1 MTDIADALE
10 LADAPDLEDDEQ
22 RERWKVKS
30 DRAASWALRR
40 LGDTEAEIARLK
52 LAAQDEI
59 DSLKA
64 WLEAA
69 LAPLARD
76 VNFFEGVLIEY
87 RMALEAEH
95 PDLPQTYKVPGGTI
109 ARRKTPDKIEI
120 VDADA
125 VVRWAIRSG
134 LFDLLKIEPRVSLL
148 KEIGTPV
155 HEAGTCDVC
164 EASIV
169 KDEEGSWVHEDA
181 HTGEIV
187 FDHPAVPYIDPTG
200 ALVIGEGDDI
210 EAIPGVVHLIRGDSY
225 SAKAG

>member
-1 MTDIADALE
+1 MTDIATALE

-40 LGDTEAEIARLK
+40 LGEAQAEIARLEE
-52 LAAQDEI
+52 AADDEI
-59 DSLKA
+59 RALKV
-64 WLEAA
+64 WCEAA
-69 LAPLARD
+69 VTPLKRD
-76 VNFFEGVLIEY
+76 INFFEGVLIEY

-95 PDLPQTYKVPGGTI
+95 PELPQTYKVPGGTI

-120 VDADA
+120 IDADA

-134 LFDLLKIEPRVSLL
+134 LFELLKIEPRVSLL

-155 HEAGTCDVC
+155 HETGICDTC

-169 KDEEGSWVHEDA
+169 KDESGSWVHEDA
-181 HTGEIV
+181 HTGEIL
-187 FDHPAVPYIDPTG
+187 DHPAVPYMDPTG